1 MGTNRI
7 KHLKLIIMGAKAIIS
22 FNSVVETEVKAC
34 KTVDLTDDELLEFLV
49 IGSYDKENII
59 IEVDEVTAE
68 TSIELNEMFLG
79 LVPDELKNNCVSMV
93 FTDIKVTIEK

>member
-1 MGTNRI
+1 
-7 KHLKLIIMGAKAIIS
+7 MGAKAIIS

-34 KTVDLTDDELLEFLV
+34 KTVDLTDDEVTEFLV
-49 IGSYDKENII
+49 IGSYDKENRI

-68 TSIELNEMFLG
+68 ISIELNEMFLG